1 MKKNVIITLCCI
13 VFASLTASSANRK
26 ALIEYAKPLK
36 GLKKEQ
42 LKTAIYKISQPG
54 KVLDYGSGSNRTW
67 SGFYSTDRIPSTN
80 ECINRYSTDKFY
92 FGKTNTGN
100 AISGM
105 NIEHSFPKS
114 WWGGTN
120 NTAYRDLYNL
130 YPSESLSNSA
140 KSNYPMGEVTDANI
154 LDDYEKVGNG
164 DAGGQKIRLCEPN
177 DEWKGDFSR
186 SYFYMATTY
195 QNLTWQGTQGLQQL
209 ENNEWPTL
217 RKWAYTLYMKWVRK
231 DKVSDIEVNRNNAVY
246 AIQGNRNL
254 FIDFPTLA
262 EYVWG
267 DSIDRAFDPY
277 TA

>member
-26 ALIEYAKPLK
+26 ALIEYAKSLK

-120 NTAYRDLYNL
+120 NTAYKDLYNL
-130 YPSESLSNSA
+130 Y
-140 KSNYPMGEVTDANI
+140 T
-154 LDDYEKVGNG
+154 
-164 DAGGQKIRLCEPN
+164 
-177 DEWKGDFSR
+177 
-186 SYFYMATTY
+186 
-195 QNLTWQGTQGLQQL
+195 
-209 ENNEWPTL
+209 
-217 RKWAYTLYMKWVRK
+217 
-231 DKVSDIEVNRNNAVY
+231 
-246 AIQGNRNL
+246 
-254 FIDFPTLA
+254 
-262 EYVWG
+262 
-267 DSIDRAFDPY
+267 
-277 TA
+277 